1 MTLKP
6 YHAFDT
12 MTSKSSSFR
21 WKTFLN
27 AFGPLFGLV
36 LVIGLFSLSAELRP
50 VFFTGGNAKMILTQ
64 TAIVAT
70 GALGMTLIIISGG
83 IDLSAGSV
91 VALTSVVAA
100 TLLFRDPARFGS
112 PADDPCRRGH
122 RSGQWEYRGR
132 VQNGS
137 FHRDSGNDGHR
148 PRVAKWLANNQ
159 TVNPPANPLNQIM
172 EPVNPLGLWPLPTG
186 VWVTMGLA
194 VVMTLVMKYA
204 VFGRH
209 IFAIGSNED
218 TARLWAFVCAPP
230 RS

>member
-36 LVIGLFSLSAELRP
+36 LVTGLFSLSAELRP

-100 TLLFRDPARFGS
+100 TLLIQEIPPALVVLLTILAGG
-112 PADDPCRRGH
+112 AIGA
-122 RSGQWEYRGR
+122 
-132 VQNGS
+132 VNGS
-137 FHRDSGNDGHR
+137 I
-148 PRVAKWLANNQ
+148 VAGFKMVPFIV
-159 TVNPPANPLNQIM
+159 T
-172 EPVNPLGLWPLPTG
+172 LGM
-186 VWVTMGLA
+186 MGIA
-194 VVMTLVMKYA
+194 AERTLQLLYYL
-204 VFGRH
+204 
-209 IFAIGSNED
+209 I
-218 TARLWAFVCAPP
+218 
-230 RS
+230 